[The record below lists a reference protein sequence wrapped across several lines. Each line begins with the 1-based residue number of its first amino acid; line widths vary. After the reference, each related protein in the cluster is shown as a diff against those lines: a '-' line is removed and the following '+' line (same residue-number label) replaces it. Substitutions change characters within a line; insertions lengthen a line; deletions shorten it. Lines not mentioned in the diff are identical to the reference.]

1 MSFYPILSLIRCHH
15 ILLSLSR
22 RTLCNLFSLVVL
34 YISIQIRSCHG
45 SVHNYY
51 CNETVYKHVVG
62 MCVLANKAL
71 VAGAQPTENIIV
83 FYLHLTERQFNL
95 KFPFQIDSQAPGNV
109 TKRNTVVTILINLM
123 FTVNIEY

>member
-1 MSFYPILSLIRCHH
+1 MA
-15 ILLSLSR
+15 
-22 RTLCNLFSLVVL
+22 V
-34 YISIQIRSCHG
+34 YIITH
-45 SVHNYY
+45 

-123 FTVNIEY
+123 FTVNIEYWFKL